1 MTLVQKIAE
10 DLKKS
15 IKDKNESRTSC
26 LRMIKTALKNAQV
39 EKRGELKDE
48 EAQGVISSMIR
59 KGEEAAAEFR
69 RGKREDLAL
78 KEEREIKVFYEYLPE
93 QLTAAEVERILRETI
108 GELGATNVKDLG
120 KVMKAAMQRMAG
132 RVQGKEVNEIAR
144 KLLS

>member
-15 IKDKNESRTSC
+15 IKDKNEFRTSC
-26 LRMIKTALKNAQV
+26 LRLIKTALKNAQV
-39 EKRGELKDE
+39 EKRHELKDE

-69 RGKREDLAL
+69 RGKREDMAL
-78 KEEREIKVFYEYLPE
+78 KEEREIKVLYEYLPE

-108 GELGATNVKDLG
+108 
-120 KVMKAAMQRMAG
+120 
-132 RVQGKEVNEIAR
+132 
-144 KLLS
+144 

>member
-15 IKDKNESRTSC
+15 IKDKNEFRTSC
-26 LRMIKTALKNAQV
+26 LRLIKTALKNAQV
-39 EKRGELKDE
+39 EKRHELKDE

-69 RGKREDLAL
+69 RGKREDMAL
-78 KEEREIKVFYEYLPE
+78 KEEREIKVLYEYLPE